1 VLSSRSEALL
11 FSFWCPNFLSHGSP
25 PRGSCLVLVF
35 VLSDSIPRS
44 RWKQPDFRCWRW
56 SARSRI
62 PFGFATRACRILFTA
77 LKIFPGSGFQPLP
90 PSTRLPRF
98 PPFQADRPAQ
108 ASILA
113 AQAPG
118 QRTPLTERTSS
129 QRQDLGLLVFF
140 FSLCRVHR
148 QASALCPICFSLD
161 FCCRSIRSSI
171 QLPPS
176 PAPQFGFLHEER
188 TRVSFC

>member
-1 VLSSRSEALL
+1 VE
-11 FSFWCPNFLSHGSP
+11 
-25 PRGSCLVLVF
+25 
-35 VLSDSIPRS
+35 
-44 RWKQPDFRCWRW
+44 
-56 SARSRI
+56 
-62 PFGFATRACRILFTA
+62 ATRFPLLAVVCQISNSIWLCHPRMQDPVYRA
-77 LKIFPGSGFQPLP
+77 EDFPGVRISATATEY
-90 PSTRLPRF
+90 SRLPRF
-98 PPFQADRPAQ
+98 PPFQAERPAQ

>member
-1 VLSSRSEALL
+1 LILLLFSRSLFPVLSSRSEALL
-11 FSFWCPNFLSHGSP
+11 FSFRCPNFLSHGSP

-56 SARSRI
+56 SARSRF

-77 LKIFPGSGFQPLP
+77 LKIFPGVRISATAAEY
-90 PSTRLPRF
+90 SRLPRF
-98 PPFQADRPAQ
+98 PPFQAERPVQ
-108 ASILA
+108 ASILP

-140 FSLCRVHR
+140 FSVPC
-148 QASALCPICFSLD
+148 ASPG
-161 FCCRSIRSSI
+161 
-171 QLPPS
+171 
-176 PAPQFGFLHEER
+176 FGPMPDMLQ
-188 TRVSFC
+188 S